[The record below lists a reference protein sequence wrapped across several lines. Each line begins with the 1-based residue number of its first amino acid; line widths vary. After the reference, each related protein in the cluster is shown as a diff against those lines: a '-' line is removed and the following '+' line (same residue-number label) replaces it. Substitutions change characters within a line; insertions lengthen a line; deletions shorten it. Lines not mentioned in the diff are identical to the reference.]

1 MTKNIKPLNFVVTP
15 PKEIDIEPYKDILRE
30 YQETHPD
37 CTIIKIRKKVPQSIE
52 GLVLEIGLTDPLSE
66 NISDRYK
73 SVAEELANLTHQ
85 KVTLIPT
92 EIGFTCSPA

>member
-1 MTKNIKPLNFVVTP
+1 MAKNFYKLNVEVIP

-37 CTIIKIRKKVPQSIE
+37 CTIITIRKKIPQSID
-52 GLVLEIGLTDPLSE
+52 GLVLEIGLANPLSE
-66 NISDRYK
+66 DIFDRYK
-73 SVAEELANLTHQ
+73 KVAKELANLTHQ
-85 KVTLIPT
+85 KITLIPK